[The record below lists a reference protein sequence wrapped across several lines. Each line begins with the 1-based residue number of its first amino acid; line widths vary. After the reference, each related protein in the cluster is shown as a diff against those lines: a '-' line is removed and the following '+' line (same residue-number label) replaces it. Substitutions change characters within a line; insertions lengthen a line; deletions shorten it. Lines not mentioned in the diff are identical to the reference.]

1 MLLTNKTNFVL
12 KDKYSVVVLVYLSFQ
27 CFNLGLCKSEN
38 TLSKADFVLKDQ
50 YSVVVY
56 LSFQCFNL
64 CFMQNTLITSEERR
78 SYLVLVFSCETGSNS
93 G

>member
-56 LSFQCFNL
+56 LFFQCFNL
-64 CFMQNTLITSEERR
+64 
-78 SYLVLVFSCETGSNS
+78 VLCKYPLLQVRKEDPI
-93 G
+93 